1 MDRRGSLGR
10 RLCVAATAV
19 VLSAAPLA
27 AIAAPPVILADP
39 GRPSAIELT
48 ESSTYLLGIGSTG
61 SADNV
66 VCFVFVNH
74 GAHTATKVGLSLA
87 MVDATGTVAG
97 VDVMYPT
104 GKFFSGARS
113 AFSGSRDTVAVP
125 NGNCHLL
132 LTPRSVAGSTISYRV
147 GQRNAST
154 NIIAIVVSAREIVYD
169 DGTVWRNANVPQT
182 GERVVLPSALQSA
195 AAVANGPPVVTPGNV
210 SGSPVEVTDAFRYE
224 SVDSVRSGNSV
235 NVARVRGGVCAIF
248 TNHDLRTVKR
258 VSFDV
263 SVADRKGAIEDVRLI
278 DARGKF
284 STGVP
289 IDNANGSRRSPGEAN
304 CTAVPG
310 VFDADSF
317 MMKPHGPTS
326 AAIAVGRIVVTPS
339 RVEFT
344 DGTAWV
350 APSPPKVGDP
360 IVRP

>member
-1 MDRRGSLGR
+1 MRG
-10 RLCVAATAV
+10 AV
-19 VLSAAPLA
+19 LA
-27 AIAAPPVILADP
+27 AALLAALGVWARPHPAAAAPPLVVADP
-39 GRPSAIELT
+39 ARPSAIELT
-48 ESSTYLLGIGSTG
+48 ESSSYLLGIGPTG

-87 MVDATGTVAG
+87 MVDATGMVAG

-125 NGNCHLL
+125 NGNCHLFVK
-132 LTPRSVAGSTISYRV
+132 PRPVAGSTISYRV
-147 GQRNAST
+147 GPRNAST
-154 NIIAIVVSAREIVYD
+154 DITAIVVSAREIVYD
-169 DGTVWRNANVPQT
+169 DGTVWRNENVPQT
-182 GERVVLPSALQSA
+182 GDRVVLPSAA
-195 AAVANGPPVVTPGNV
+195 PAPAVIANGPPAVAPLNV
-210 SGSPVEVTDAFRYE
+210 PGSPMEVTDAFRYE
-224 SVDSVRSGNSV
+224 SVDTVRSGNYV
-235 NVARVRGGVCAIF
+235 NVVRGRGGVCAVF
-248 TNHDLRTVKR
+248 TNHDPRTVKR

-263 SVADRKGAIEDVRLI
+263 SLADRKGAIVDVRLI

-317 MMKPHGPTS
+317 MIKPNGPT
-326 AAIAVGRIVVTPS
+326 AAPVAVGRIAITPS

-344 DGTAWV
+344 DGTTWV
-350 APSPPKVGDP
+350 APSPPKVGDR
-360 IVRP
+360 IARP